1 MAHRTPHP
9 KPKPKPKPKPSVNP
23 NPNPTPNPAQAA
35 ELTTLGTERERVVA
49 DEQRLRGEVVGL
61 RGRAEALTE
70 ALEAAEVKLAE
81 ARRAEE
87 AQRQKLLGQRKG
99 ARHVVAEEE
108 RAPSASSVQPPQPAA
123 FAARAAARRAP
134 RSPPT
139 PAAAAEALVAAGV
152 AVPLPAKGAGE
163 KLKVEF
169 SSKDQARL
177 EELRAKLGD
186 PLGRG
191 AA

>member
-1 MAHRTPHP
+1 M
-9 KPKPKPKPKPSVNP
+9 
-23 NPNPTPNPAQAA
+23 Q
-35 ELTTLGTERERVVA
+35 L
-49 DEQRLRGEVVGL
+49 
-61 RGRAEALTE
+61 
-70 ALEAAEVKLAE
+70 
-81 ARRAEE
+81 
-87 AQRQKLLGQRKG
+87 
-99 ARHVVAEEE
+99 
-108 RAPSASSVQPPQPAA
+108 PQPAA

-163 KLKVEF
+163 NAKVEF